1 MTRAASTPSLGF
13 ELGIV
18 EPDWLTCGAKG
29 CAELT
34 MGKLCGKHQR
44 AFEDQARRYMAEQYA
59 VERIEERWRWCE
71 RNDPRMAQLIGPIHF
86 RDDGMGPKEP
96 TGRIH
101 TPAQAIDRIMADKR
115 PIVTLVGLSRAG
127 KTCIAAACLRAYSV
141 PDATEWVDA
150 TKLGEASMESGL
162 GDRAEYLR
170 RADRAK
176 FLVIDELRDPKH
188 ASKAANTYGVI
199 NDRHGRMRQTLVTT
213 GMDPAQ
219 LSAVFGSGGMERL
232 MEPESALV
240 VYVSRRSA

>member
-1 MTRAASTPSLGF
+1 MTRTATAPSLGF
-13 ELGIV
+13 ELGID

-59 VERIEERWRWCE
+59 VERIEERWQWCE
-71 RNDPRMAQLIGPIHF
+71 RNDPRMAQRIGPIRF
-86 RDDGMGPKEP
+86 RDDGQD
-96 TGRIH
+96 GRVH
-101 TPAQAIDRIMADKR
+101 PPSAAISRIMADKR
-115 PIVTLVGLSRAG
+115 PIVTLVGPSRAG
-127 KTCIAAACLRAYSV
+127 KTCIAAACLRAYSM

-240 VYVSRRSA
+240 VYVSRRAA